1 MSEAP
6 QGQASATDAEGATDA
21 PIKTAWWMKIIIV
34 LGALPPIMALGIMGF
49 ISWYSMAHNE
59 ERCPYHHVVTRPVG
73 DGASVREDARRC
85 IDAVEE
91 HRWVVERG
99 TAEPRELGRY
109 PLEAA
114 QVDRGFPWTADI
126 EDGRVV
132 IHIENEGRGEFVLR
146 EPTEE
151 EMM

>member
-1 MSEAP
+1 MTESTTTETADLQSKP
-6 QGQASATDAEGATDA
+6 D
-21 PIKTAWWMKIIIV
+21 KTPLWVYPAV
-34 LGALPPIMALGIMGF
+34 FFGALPAVFAVVILGF
-49 ISWYSMAHNE
+49 ITWYSMAHSE
-59 ERCPYHHVVTRPVG
+59 ETCPYHHVVTRPVG

-99 TAEPRELGRY
+99 TAEPLELGRY

-114 QVDRGFPWTADI
+114 QIERGFPWTAAI

-132 IHIENEGRGEFVLR
+132 IRIGNEGRGEFVLR
-146 EPTEE
+146 EPTDD
-151 EMM
+151 EML

>member
-1 MSEAP
+1 MTESTTTEP
-6 QGQASATDAEGATDA
+6 TTTEPTT
-21 PIKTAWWMKIIIV
+21 PNNEKTPLWVYPAV
-34 LGALPPIMALGIMGF
+34 FFGALPAVFAVGILGF
-49 ISWYSMAHNE
+49 ITWYSMAHNE
-59 ERCPYHHVVTRPVG
+59 EGCPYHHVVTRSVG

-114 QVDRGFPWTADI
+114 QIERGFPWTAEI

-151 EMM
+151 EML